1 MRVIAG
7 DYKGRKL
14 KAVPGTKTRPT
25 SDKVKESIFHILGP
39 FFPGG
44 KCLDL
49 FAGSGSLGIE
59 ALSRGM
65 NEAVF
70 VDYSNQAIRCI
81 HDNLKIVDENVMV
94 TVFRQDAFA
103 ILRILEKKAEKF
115 DLILIDPPYDKI
127 NINELLLAVNQRNIA
142 NDDALLY
149 VEYRASHQL
158 EPLAGWEVIRE
169 KAFNQTTKM
178 TILQKTNQ

>member
-7 DYKGRKL
+7 EFKGRKL

-39 FFPGG
+39 FFHGG

-65 NEAVF
+65 DEAVF
-70 VDYSNQAIRCI
+70 VDFSNQAIRCI
-81 HDNLKIVDENVMV
+81 QDNLKILHTNDSA
-94 TVFRQDAFA
+94 TVYRKDAFA
-103 ILRILEKKAEKF
+103 ILRVLEKNAEKF

-127 NINELLLAVNQRNIA
+127 NINELLLALNKSNIA

-149 VEYRASHQL
+149 VEYRASNKL
-158 EPLAGWEVIRE
+158 EPIEGWEIIRE

-178 TILQKTNQ
+178 TILQKTNV